1 MLRMTANADPRDSPR
16 GTVASGRLRRAVGRV
31 REDLDAAIA
40 RDPAAASRFDVAVNS
55 PGLHAIWAFR
65 LAHALWSAGGIG
77 KPAARILMTLVR
89 SVTGVEIHPGATI
102 GRRFFIDHGMGVVIG
117 ETAEVGDDVML
128 YHGVTLGGRSL
139 ARVKRHP
146 TLGDRVT
153 VGAGARILGAI
164 VVGDDVQIG
173 ANSVVVKDVPA
184 GAIATGVPA
193 VVRFPDHRGEDP
205 YEALF
210 RDPALFI

>member
-1 MLRMTANADPRDSPR
+1 VTLRSA
-16 GTVASGRLRRAVGRV
+16 LAVL

-40 RDPAAASRFDVAVNS
+40 RDPATTSRLEMALAS
-55 PGLHAIWAFR
+55 PGLHAIWAHRVAHR
-65 LAHALWSAGGIG
+65 LWRNPGTRL
-77 KPAARILMTLVR
+77 PARLLSQLSR
-89 SVTGVEIHPGATI
+89 SLTGVEIHPGAVI

-117 ETAEVGDDVML
+117 ETAEVGDDVMI

-139 ARVKRHP
+139 RREKRHP
-146 TLGDRVT
+146 TVGSRVT
-153 VGAGARILGAI
+153 IGAGARILGPVYI
-164 VVGDDVQIG
+164 GDDVQIG

-193 VVRFPDHRGEDP
+193 SIRFPQGKEDP

-210 RDPALFI
+210 KDPAIWI